1 MTLSACAKISSPNP
15 NQRTTTVERGEVTVS
30 VKVAEAV
37 EGAEVAEEEEADEEK
52 ENENTKAVVHTKAVV
67 EMAMSKIDTIRRPS
81 MLS

>member
-1 MTLSACAKISSPNP
+1 MPVV
-15 NQRTTTVERGEVTVS
+15 VERGEVTVNT
-30 VKVAEAV
+30 KVAEAV
-37 EGAEVAEEEEADEEK
+37 EGAEVAEEEGADEEK